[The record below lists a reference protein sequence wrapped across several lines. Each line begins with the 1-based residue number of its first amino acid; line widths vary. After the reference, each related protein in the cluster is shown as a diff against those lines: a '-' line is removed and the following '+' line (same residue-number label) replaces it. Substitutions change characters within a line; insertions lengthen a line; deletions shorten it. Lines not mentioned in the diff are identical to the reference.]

1 MDINK
6 DGFITLDEMQ
16 QYFSKIYK
24 NNKNYI
30 ENIFNEIDTNKS
42 GRIEFTQLISALIEQ
57 KIYLN
62 EEILKEVFE
71 KLDKDKNGKISNNDI
86 LVFLKLQKNNEKDI
100 EKYVKQYDLN
110 GDGEIDYDEFLK
122 MLM

>member
-62 EEILKEVFE
+62 EGVLKEVFE